1 MKAVIEIPKGDDRRR
16 HLKHDKTG
24 FVDLGPIKDMIQ
36 VNEGIMPVDY
46 GFIPETLN
54 KKDDDEVDALVLSD
68 KKFKVGQEVE
78 VKAVAILKRSDGD
91 DKIIVV
97 DETKKS
103 IKEWQDIPKETRN
116 LIENFFGNRN
126 KVIAIENAKKAKQY
140 VEENSV

>member
-16 HLKHDKTG
+16 HLNHDKTG